1 MPLHQKSLSK
11 YMGIC
16 SDVLPCLSV
25 TSRLSRSYLQ
35 LPNFVYRG
43 WDYFDLIPTFAEQW
57 CN

>member
-1 MPLHQKSLSK
+1 
-11 YMGIC
+11 MGIC

-25 TSRLSRSYLQ
+25 TSRLLGSYLQ